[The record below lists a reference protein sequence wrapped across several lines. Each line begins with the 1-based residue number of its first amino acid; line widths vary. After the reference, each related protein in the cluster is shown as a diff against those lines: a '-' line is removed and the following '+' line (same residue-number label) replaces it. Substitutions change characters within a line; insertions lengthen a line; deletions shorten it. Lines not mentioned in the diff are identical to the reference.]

1 MFNVCPACGR
11 YSEEKLIDPDG
22 PFAICPYCGHRHHF
36 VRLPLFVLTG
46 ASGAGKTAVCL
57 ALAAK
62 MSECVFM
69 ESDVLWRTEFATP
82 DDGYRAYRNLWLRV
96 AKNINQA
103 GRPVV
108 LCGSA
113 IPEQFEGCPERRYF
127 STIHYLAMVCDDN
140 VLMERLL
147 SHPGWRKSSEPRF
160 VQEMLR
166 FNQWLKDNADK
177 TEPPMTLLDNTHLT
191 EEQSAAQVRHWI
203 LARVSDAD

>member
-1 MFNVCPACGR
+1 M
-11 YSEEKLIDPDG
+11 
-22 PFAICPYCGHRHHF
+22 
-36 VRLPLFVLTG
+36 RLPLFVLTG

-147 SHPGWRKSSEPRF
+147 SRPGWRGRPSRALFRRCCGSTSGSRIMPTRPS
-160 VQEMLR
+160 L
-166 FNQWLKDNADK
+166 
-177 TEPPMTLLDNTHLT
+177 P
-191 EEQSAAQVRHWI
+191 
-203 LARVSDAD
+203 